1 MSIQISP
8 IPHSIFERAGLID
21 TSAIYA
27 LYDNTDW
34 NHEAASDCLQ
44 QISEAALS
52 LHITTPTIFESHRRI
67 LQGLGRQRGIELLQE
82 IYEGSYTIERLT
94 EDDEE
99 QARRYL
105 IDFQDQDISYVDAL
119 NWSVMLRRGISK
131 AFTFDRRHYS
141 LMGFMGFVVVP
152 PLYV

>member
-8 IPHSIFERAGLID
+8 IPHSIFERAVLID
-21 TSAIYA
+21 TSAICA
-27 LYDNTDW
+27 VYDNTDW

-44 QISEAALS
+44 QINEAGLS
-52 LHITTPTIFESHRRI
+52 LHITTPTIFESHGRI
-67 LQGLGRQRGIELLQE
+67 LRLGRQRGIELLQE
-82 IYEGSYTIERLT
+82 MYEGSYTIERVI

-105 IDFQDQDISYVDAL
+105 SDFQDQDISYVDAL

-141 LMGFMGFVVVP
+141 LVQFIGFVVVP
-152 PLYV
+152 PLYL